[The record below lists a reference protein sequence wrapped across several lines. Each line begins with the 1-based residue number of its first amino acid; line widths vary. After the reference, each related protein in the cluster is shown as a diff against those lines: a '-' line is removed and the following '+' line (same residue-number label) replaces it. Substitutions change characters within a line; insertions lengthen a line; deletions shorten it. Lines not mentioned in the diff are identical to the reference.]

1 MLDELL
7 RQADFVM
14 ISVPLSPQTRN
25 LIGAKEFKVMKPTA
39 TLINIARGGIVN
51 QTDLLEALQSGMIRG
66 AALDV
71 TEPEPLPRDHPLLK
85 LPNIIITPHIANA
98 TAETR
103 ERMFALAVSN
113 LVAGLKGEKL
123 PHAAN

>member
-7 RQADFVM
+7 RQADFVL

-85 LPNIIITPHIANA
+85 LPNIIITPHIATA
-98 TAETR
+98 TVETR
-103 ERMFALAVSN
+103 KRMFALAVSN

>member
-39 TLINIARGGIVN
+39 TLINIARGVIVN
-51 QTDLLEALQSGMIRG
+51 QTDLLEALQSGIIRS

-103 ERMFALAVSN
+103 ERLFALAVSN

>member
-85 LPNIIITPHIANA
+85 LPNIIITPHIATA
-98 TAETR
+98 TVETR
-103 ERMFALAVSN
+103 KRMFALAVSN

>member
-7 RQADFVM
+7 RQADFVL

-103 ERMFALAVSN
+103 ERLFALAVSN